1 MTTEPALEL
10 MRGATH
16 PPTRADRM
24 AGAMPWLF
32 ALLAV
37 VILASTLPVLWIALT
52 QDPGRHLSADYR
64 LYMDATRSWLS
75 SGSFYPAHQLAGPY
89 PILDGDILYPPV
101 ALALFVPFTVLPAFL
116 WWVIPVVGT
125 AAMIAWHRPGP
136 IAWPL
141 MAICL
146 AWEPTQ
152 IHLLSGN
159 PGLWAMF
166 AVALATR
173 WPFAGP
179 FVLLKPSLAPFALV
193 GITHRMWWV
202 GLAVFALLSL
212 AFLPMWFDWLAVM
225 RNGENRSGLLYSWQ
239 YAPMMLLPLIA
250 SWFSRRGG
258 SPAARGSVLSRLR
271 LSARASG

>member
-1 MTTEPALEL
+1 
-10 MRGATH
+10 
-16 PPTRADRM
+16 
-24 AGAMPWLF
+24 MPWLF

-37 VILASTLPVLWIALT
+37 GIVASTLPVFWVALT
-52 QDPGRHLSADYR
+52 QDPGRHVSTDYR
-64 LYMDATRSWLS
+64 LYMDATRSWLT
-75 SGSFYPAHQLAGPY
+75 SGTFYPAHQLAGPY

-101 ALALFVPFTVLPAFL
+101 ALALFVPFLAFPPFL
-116 WWVIPVVGT
+116 WWAIPVLGT

-193 GITHRMWWV
+193 GITHRSWWL
-202 GLAVFALLSL
+202 GLAVFALLCL
-212 AFLPMWFDWLAVM
+212 AFLPMWPDWVDVM
-225 RNGENRSGLLYSWQ
+225 RNGVNRSGLLYSWQ

-250 SWFSRRGG
+250 SWFSRRAGA
-258 SPAARGSVLSRLR
+258 PARSGSVLSRLR
-271 LSARASG
+271 LSARASD